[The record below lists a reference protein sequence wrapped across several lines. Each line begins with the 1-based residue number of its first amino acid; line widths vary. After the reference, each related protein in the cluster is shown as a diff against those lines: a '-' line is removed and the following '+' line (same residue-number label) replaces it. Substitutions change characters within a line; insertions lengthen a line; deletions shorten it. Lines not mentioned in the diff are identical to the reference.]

1 MWPGSKFLVGAGR
14 GLLAGWG
21 GGRGGWE
28 GEKRKINP
36 ASDLAAVFCSSHGR
50 NQNSESNIPALG
62 DRECKACLLSLPL
75 MLSLV
80 SEDVLVSR
88 K

>member
-1 MWPGSKFLVGAGR
+1 VWPGSKFLVGAGR

-21 GGRGGWE
+21 GGSGGWE

-50 NQNSESNIPALG
+50 NQNSEPNIPALG
-62 DRECKACLLSLPL
+62 GQGVQSMPLELASDALLGL
-75 MLSLV
+75 
-80 SEDVLVSR
+80 
-88 K
+88 